1 MQTNKE
7 KMIILEEKRLEVIKN
22 LKKLPGK
29 CIREYNNNEI
39 DNILYDIENEL
50 NHLYSDNTTG
60 FGLRLENDIMLYI
73 FAFGGKKYA
82 LIDSDGETIGSVEN
96 NINEELLVALM
107 ELYRYC
113 EEEVSNREYNKS
125 MAKFNKILESI

>member
-7 KMIILEEKRLEVIKN
+7 KMIILEKKRLEVIKN

-29 CIREYNNNEI
+29 CITEYNNNEI
-39 DNILYDIENEL
+39 DSILYDMESES
-50 NHLYSDNTTG
+50 NHLYSDNTRG

-82 LIDSDGETIGSVEN
+82 LIDSDGETIGSTEN
-96 NINEELLVALM
+96 NINEELLALM
-107 ELYRYC
+107 ELYHYC
-113 EEEVSNREYNKS
+113 KEEVSNTEYNKS